1 MTARELV
8 EITGIKEI
16 KADTLIKTLTTIDS
30 ESRTV

>member
-16 KADTLIKTLTTIDS
+16 KADTLIKTPIAINS
-30 ESRTV
+30 ELELV